1 MKKSF
6 HISCARAAAFFCAL
20 WTSSANA
27 DSVSIEKPSVEMSG
41 DTFEQLDRLYNHI
54 QGPDSLI
61 PRNHWSYGAVS
72 HFASLGMLDG
82 YDTSKLNSSE
92 PMTRREMAVAVNKL
106 LASYLEW
113 HETGQITASRLVR
126 VQKPAEISIGQI
138 SQPSAQ
144 PEAAIRR
151 VTPPLPSLV
160 TPPNKDVTIRA
171 EGGNVTLTR
180 TGPRA
185 MKEMEEPA
193 KTAAQESPEP
203 SEPPPP
209 PEPQWEEKLEEVK
222 KTIELSQKEID
233 TLENLVNDLQ
243 KELKEINKNLEKK
256 TKDVE
261 RIALKNERS
270 INALKREDERFKIT
284 GVDDFYFKT
293 KEPTQDYIE
302 SQVAYYDS
310 NTNKMKYEKVSTPTY
325 GVTKLYNRLKLK
337 MDSKPDTDAN
347 MTFSSEFEAYTSLG
361 GRRGYFGYIEGS
373 NTPLTIR
380 NVSLKYINKPQDPS
394 KMKNT
399 RLETLSAGDISV
411 MYSPLTIFGRQ
422 VQGLSASFKLNDYNL
437 NMFGGRVAQHYP
449 FFLGSAVPYKHGDD
463 TIYDRYL
470 YGFNMQGSVFGE
482 PASMGNIQKIF
493 MFDDPHTNFYGKM
506 GNYIT
511 GCEPGRWIDLNN
523 WPDPSLSN
531 KAANDE
537 VYKDLFCLPP
547 EKNSVTSVFIR
558 YPTKFGV
565 TVTTEYAHS
574 TYYKPAY
581 GVVKDGTYLPAWMEE
596 ACVLK
601 DPLDPNSGCLPKSY
615 EIQGNEIVD
624 TNDMSLKYGK
634 WFPSKERNDQDDAFL
649 LLLDFSR
656 GPVSV
661 FPLGYARLG
670 PEFVTKY
677 FGIPGLDI
685 GSAGG
690 NDFDKDEKE
699 AGGGDLLSGLSF
711 LPISIQ
717 SMELYLGR
725 ASIDKIQDQ
734 NFSFNT
740 MYLTGGEIKPMYFD
754 PGAVAYGL
762 SSNSSKG
769 TSISVLSNFIA
780 KVNTRREMLSLS
792 VWNNGFK
799 YYLSDKIIFNFSST
813 SIKAALPESCLDG
826 NIVNINDDHGVMID
840 RVMGNGKYT
849 CYEAFPETGDVLL
862 KLDFKMVS
870 QSYKI
875 EWKTSKRANYTASF
889 DIQDIQLS
897 VDFPSLPDV
906 ATIIND
912 LAPTGK
918 SFKMSH
924 KVDYKLTGSTSVLFY
939 YEKGYDRDM
948 SRDKYYAAADQ
959 GFESGYTYA
968 KYPVIDDQKLMLKIS
983 TQF

>member
-1 MKKSF
+1 MKKPS
-6 HISCARAAAFFCAL
+6 HISCAIAAALFCAL
-20 WTSSANA
+20 CAVSARA
-27 DSVSIEKPSVEMSG
+27 DSVSIEKPPVEMSG

-82 YDTSKLNSSE
+82 YDASKLNSSE

-106 LASYLEW
+106 LDSYLEW
-113 HETGQITASRLVR
+113 HGTGQITSSRLVR
-126 VQKPAEISIGQI
+126 SQKPAEISVGQI
-138 SQPSAQ
+138 SQPSAR

-151 VTPPLPSLV
+151 VAPPLPSLV

-185 MKEMEEPA
+185 MKIIEEPA
-193 KTAAQESPEP
+193 NP
-203 SEPPPP
+203 SEPEPEPQAEPPAP

-222 KTIELSQKEID
+222 KSIELSQKEID
-233 TLENLVNDLQ
+233 TIENLVNDFQ
-243 KELKEINKNLEKK
+243 KEMKETNKNLEKK

-261 RIALKNERS
+261 KIALKNERS

-293 KEPTQDYIE
+293 QEPTQDYIE

-310 NTNKMKYEKVSTPTY
+310 NTDKMKYEKVDTPTY
-325 GVTKLYNRLKLK
+325 GITKLYNRLKLK
-337 MDSKPDTDAN
+337 MDSKPDADAN

-399 RLETLSAGDISV
+399 RLETLSAGDNSV

-422 VQGLSASFKLNDYNL
+422 VQGLNASFKLNDYNL

-449 FFLGSAVPYKHGDD
+449 FFMGSAVPYKHGDD

-531 KAANDE
+531 QAANDE

-574 TYYKPAY
+574 TYFKPAY
-581 GVVKDGTYLPAWMEE
+581 GVVKDGTYLPAWMDE
-596 ACVLK
+596 
-601 DPLDPNSGCLPKSY
+601 DSLPEGS
-615 EIQGNEIVD
+615 EIVD

-634 WFPSKERNDQDDAFL
+634 WFPSKERNEQDDAFL
-649 LLLDFSR
+649 VLLDFSR

-677 FGIPGLDI
+677 FGLPGLDL

-690 NDFDKDEKE
+690 SDFDKDEKE
-699 AGGGDLLSGLSF
+699 SSGGDLLSGLSF

-725 ASIDKIQDQ
+725 VSIDKIQDQ
-734 NFSFNT
+734 NYSFNS

-769 TSISVLSNFIA
+769 TSISVLSNFIGM
-780 KVNTRREMLSLS
+780 VNTRREMLSLS

-813 SIKAALPESCLDG
+813 SVKAALPESCLDG

-849 CYEAFPETGDVLL
+849 CYDAFPERGDVLL

-889 DIQDIQLS
+889 DISDLMLG
-897 VDFPSLPDV
+897 VEFPSLPVV
-906 ATIIND
+906 ADIIYD
-912 LAPTGK
+912 LVPTGK
-918 SFKMSH
+918 SYKMSH
-924 KVDYKLTGSTSVLFY
+924 KVDYKLTGSTTVLFY
-939 YEKGYDRDM
+939 FEKSYDRDM
-948 SRDKYYAAADQ
+948 YRDKYYAASDQ

-968 KYPVIDDQKLMLKIS
+968 KHPVIDEQKLMLKIS

>member
-6 HISCARAAAFFCAL
+6 NISFAIVATLFCAL
-20 WTSSANA
+20 RAVPARAESI
-27 DSVSIEKPSVEMSG
+27 SIEKPPVEMSG

-72 HFASLGMLDG
+72 HFASIGMLDG
-82 YDTSKLNSSE
+82 YDASKLNSSE

-106 LASYLEW
+106 LDSYLEW
-113 HETGQITASRLVR
+113 HGTGQITSSRLVR
-126 VQKPAEISIGQI
+126 VQKPVEVSVGQI
-138 SQPSAQ
+138 SQPAAQ

-185 MKEMEEPA
+185 MKIMEEPA
-193 KTAAQESPEP
+193 SSPEP
-203 SEPPPP
+203 EPEPQAEPPAP

-222 KTIELSQKEID
+222 KTIELSQKEIE
-233 TLENLVNDLQ
+233 TLENLVNDFQ
-243 KELKEINKNLEKK
+243 KEMKETNKNLEKK
-256 TKDVE
+256 IKDVE
-261 RIALKNERS
+261 KLALKNERS
-270 INALKREDERFKIT
+270 INALKREDERFRIT
-284 GVDDFYFKT
+284 GVDEVFFKT
-293 KEPTQDYIE
+293 RDILQDYVE
-302 SQVAYYDS
+302 SQVAYYDGDS
-310 NTNKMKYEKVSTPTY
+310 MTYEKVSTPTY
-325 GVTKLYNRLKLK
+325 GLTKLYNRLKLK
-337 MDSKPDTDAN
+337 LDSKPDADAN
-347 MTFSSEFEAYTSLG
+347 MTFSSELEAYTSLG
-361 GRRGYFGYIEGS
+361 GRKGYFGYIEGS
-373 NTPLTIR
+373 NTPLTIK
-380 NVSLKYINKPQDPS
+380 NVALKYINKPQDPS
-394 KMKNT
+394 KMKNF
-399 RLETLSAGDISV
+399 RLETLSAGDVSV

-422 VQGLSASFKLNDYNL
+422 IQGIGASFKLNDYNL

-449 FFLGSAVPYKHGDD
+449 LLLGDAPLHKHGDD

-493 MFDDPHTNFYGKM
+493 MFDDPHTNFYGWM
-506 GNYIT
+506 GNYLT

-523 WPDPSLSN
+523 WPDPSVSN
-531 KAANDE
+531 KMANDE
-537 VYKDLFCLPP
+537 VYKDMFCLPP

-558 YPTKFGV
+558 YPLKFGV

-574 TYYKPAY
+574 TYYKPGY
-581 GVVKDGTYLPAWMEE
+581 GVVKDGTYLPAWMDE
-596 ACVLK
+596 
-601 DPLDPNSGCLPKSY
+601 DNLPEGS
-615 EIQGNEIVD
+615 EIVD
-624 TNDMSLKYGK
+624 TNDMSLKYAK

-677 FGIPGLDI
+677 FGLPGLDL

-690 NDFDKDEKE
+690 NEFDKDEKE
-699 AGGGDLLSGLSF
+699 SAGGDLLSGLSF

-725 ASIDKIQDQ
+725 VTIDKIQDQ
-734 NFSFNT
+734 NFSFNS
-740 MYLTGGEIKPMYFD
+740 MYVTGNEIKPMYFD

-780 KVNTRREMLSLS
+780 KVNTRREMLSLN
-792 VWNNGFK
+792 VWNNGLK

-813 SIKAALPESCLDG
+813 AIKAALPESCLDG
-826 NIVNINDDHGVMID
+826 NIVDIMDDHGTMID

-849 CYEAFPETGDVLL
+849 CFDAFPETGDVSL
-862 KLDFKMVS
+862 KLDFKMVT

-889 DIQDIQLS
+889 DISDIKLS

-906 ATIIND
+906 ATIISD

-918 SFKMSH
+918 SFKTTH
-924 KVDYKLTGSTSVLFY
+924 QVDYKLTGSTSVLFY
-939 YEKGYDRDM
+939 YEKNYDTDM
-948 SRDKYYAAADQ
+948 ARDKYYKATTA
-959 GFESGYTYA
+959 GSFESGYTYA
-968 KYPVIDDQKLMLKIS
+968 KYPVVDEQKIMLKIS